1 MFRTTAAVL
10 LAALG
15 FISPVSAAAADDV
28 PWTVS
33 TAANSLG
40 SDRPNYSYTVNPGDQ
55 VRDGLV
61 VANHGK
67 TPLDLA
73 VYAADGFTNDAG
85 KLDLLTKDAKS
96 TGVGAWVYANQSQV
110 KVAPGQSVQVPFT
123 VTIPADATP
132 GDHVGGIITS
142 LTSNDVDR
150 RLALRISL
158 RVSGALQ
165 PALSV
170 EKLKLNYAG
179 GNSTITYT
187 VHNTG
192 NTVLAARPTATV
204 AGPFGLKRVSAPES
218 ADSPELLPGES
229 WQASLPIHGLTPFL
243 RLTGTVSVTP
253 LQTDAAGSTAPLPA
267 QTATT
272 HTWTLPWWLLLVITA
287 LIGGA
292 VGLFLVRRRQGRS
305 LSQVVENPDVVAAGG
320 Q

>member
-1 MFRTTAAVL
+1 MFRTTTAVL

-15 FISPVSAAAADDV
+15 LISPVSAAADDDV

-40 SDRPNYSYTVNPGDQ
+40 SDRPNYSYTVNPGGQ
-55 VRDGLV
+55 VDDGLV

-96 TGVGAWVYANQSQV
+96 TGIGAWVHATQNQV
-110 KVAPGQSVQVPFT
+110 KVAPGRSVQVPFT
-123 VTIPADATP
+123 ITVPADATP

-150 RLALRISL
+150 RLAIRIRL
-158 RVSGALQ
+158 RVSGVLK
-165 PALSV
+165 PALLV
-170 EKLKLNYAG
+170 EDVKLHYSG

-192 NTVLAARPTATV
+192 NTVLAARPTASV
-204 AGPFGLKRVSAPES
+204 AGPFGLKRVNAAQT
-218 ADSPELLPGES
+218 ADSPQLLPGES
-229 WQASLPIHGLTPFL
+229 WQASLPVHGLTPLL
-243 RLTGTVSVTP
+243 RLTSTVSLTP
-253 LQTDAAGSTAPLPA
+253 LQTDAAGSTAPLPP
-267 QTATT
+267 QTSTT
-272 HTWTLPWWLLLVITA
+272 HTWTLPWWLLLVTAALVCAVAGVLVVRRNRGRNAGQATA
-287 LIGGA
+287 LAIDTQA
-292 VGLFLVRRRQGRS
+292 PL
-305 LSQVVENPDVVAAGG
+305 
-320 Q
+320 

>member
-10 LAALG
+10 LAALITTG
-15 FISPVSAAAADDV
+15 AARDDV

-33 TAANSLG
+33 TVANSLG
-40 SDRPNYSYTVNPGDQ
+40 SDRPNYRYTVNPGDL

-61 VANHGK
+61 VANNGK

-96 TGVGAWVYANQSQV
+96 TGVGAWVHAAQSQV
-110 KVAPGQSVQVPFT
+110 KVAPGQSVQMPFT
-123 VTIPADATP
+123 VTVPADATP

-142 LTSNDVDR
+142 LTSNGVDR
-150 RLALRISL
+150 RLALRIRL

-170 EKLKLNYAG
+170 ENLKLNY
-179 GNSTITYT
+179 GNGTITYT

-204 AGPFGLKRVSAPES
+204 AGPFGLKRVNAAQS
-218 ADSPELLPGES
+218 ADSPQLLPGES
-229 WQASLPIHGLTPFL
+229 WQASLPIHGLTPLL

-267 QTATT
+267 QTAKT

-287 LIGGA
+287 LICGA
-292 VGLFLVRRRQGRS
+292 VGLVLVRRRQSRS
-305 LSQVVENPDVVAAGG
+305 QKYRIEHGG
-320 Q
+320 